1 MDYYRKTGKV
11 QKCEDN
17 KYSPVKKL
25 AEHLY
30 WKGKI
35 TKVYNKDQKRIEE
48 AKEQNIQKKALNLM
62 MKIDLGKMSEVDEAI
77 LMRVAA
83 EMGARV

>member
-48 AKEQNIQKKALNLM
+48 AKEQNI
-62 MKIDLGKMSEVDEAI
+62 
-77 LMRVAA
+77 
-83 EMGARV
+83 